1 MGPPGWVNFFT
12 SRCEF
17 YGQQTK
23 SKNMKT
29 TSIGKEKA
37 LELYGSGWWKEKT
50 AKEVAVFQMTTNE
63 PCMPFGDFHEALEKA
78 LGRPVWTHELAMNR
92 DGIMEELLNGKP
104 APSMEEIIGLIPKE
118 KLMVVVAN

>member
-1 MGPPGWVNFFT
+1 
-12 SRCEF
+12 
-17 YGQQTK
+17 
-23 SKNMKT
+23 MKT

-50 AKEVAVFQMTTNE
+50 AKEVAVFQMTTDE
-63 PCMPFGDFHEALEKA
+63 LCMPVGDFHEALEKA

-104 APSMEEIIGLIPKE
+104 APTMDEIIGLIPKE